1 MVTLCEVKGCS
12 SSHLRQWM
20 ITCTTAEKCYWCSR
34 VIIHWRWCSKAAK
47 YYATWKD
54 LTGGCGSSL
63 RTCIR
68 LLMGTHNCTYMYI
81 CSRVRGRSV
90 GLCGYLH
97 IMHIISKAMT
107 TKKINNPIALIIINR
122 CIMLYSLAGCFCGVP
137 FCWCWWLAV
146 VASGLA
152 VARTAKCAGT
162 KSMTSKTTRAAG
174 VRLVVCGRFVLLIYY
189 RKTCMGQLGQRF
201 FETLYQ
207 QGLQRSLFALVLF
220 EPKTPEYLCRTI
232 IKRTKAV

>member
-1 MVTLCEVKGCS
+1 
-12 SSHLRQWM
+12 M
-20 ITCTTAEKCYWCSR
+20 ITCTTAEKYYWCSR
-34 VIIHWRWCSKAAK
+34 VIIHCRWCSKAAK
-47 YYATWKD
+47 YYTTRKH

-68 LLMGTHNCTYMYI
+68 LLMGTYNCTYMYI

-90 GLCGYLH
+90 GLCGLFTHNAYYKQGWPCASALR
-97 IMHIISKAMT
+97 
-107 TKKINNPIALIIINR
+107 ALIIINR

-162 KSMTSKTTRAAG
+162 KSMTSKTTRAMA
-174 VRLVVCGRFVLLIYY
+174 VRLIVG
-189 RKTCMGQLGQRF
+189 
-201 FETLYQ
+201 
-207 QGLQRSLFALVLF
+207 
-220 EPKTPEYLCRTI
+220 
-232 IKRTKAV
+232 